1 MNLSGHHIDYYAY
14 KVFDCLYLY
23 MDDFSKF
30 MSFYFSSFSVFYIY
44 TVSHKTVY
52 SFNFRDYSVKCKPIF
67 IMLGSIAAEKIA
79 NK

>member
-30 MSFYFSSFSVFYIY
+30 MSFYFSSFSVFYTLCLIKQS
-44 TVSHKTVY
+44 TLLTFVITRSNVNR
-52 SFNFRDYSVKCKPIF
+52 F
-67 IMLGSIAAEKIA
+67 L
-79 NK
+79 